1 MPPLQFFLVSPA
13 FCSPGFFSPGF
24 FSPQFLLSGIPH
36 GIPYGDFSNRFHLMR
51 VLVINCG
58 SSSVKFHLIDLADGS
73 RSASGKIES
82 IGEANGKFQSH
93 QQALD
98 HVVSE
103 VGEHSIDAVGHRV
116 VHGGEKFIEPAII
129 DADVIAEIDACA
141 IDAPLHNPFNL
152 LGINIARAKWP
163 EIAHVAVFD
172 TAFHVRMPRRAREYA
187 IDADI
192 SEKYRIRR
200 FGFHGTSHEY
210 VAGVAAKALHSD
222 VSQLRIV
229 TLHLGNGASACAVE
243 YGKSTETSM
252 GMTPLEGLVMGSR
265 SGDIDAGAVMSLLRS
280 GDFTVT
286 ELDDLLNRKSG
297 LLGLSGIGNDLR
309 KIEDRAAEGDDRARK
324 AINVFAHRVRKY
336 IGAYAAVMGGIDA
349 VVFTG
354 GIGENS
360 ATMRRRILQRL
371 EFLGLVIDEDLN
383 RDASV
388 RDLSQAGSA
397 EQGAD
402 NATIISD
409 SSSRVRALVV
419 KTDEELMIARLT
431 KRVVSEE
438 NEITVKKSIPV
449 AISARHV
456 HLTQKTFEAL
466 FGAGATPTVYREISQ
481 PGQFACEEKVNL
493 IGPRNRI
500 DGVRIL
506 GPLRSV
512 DQIEI
517 ARTDEF
523 KLGVD
528 APIRDSGKVQG
539 SAPITLE
546 GPAGTVNLTEGLICA
561 RRHIHM
567 HPDDASVFGVADR
580 DIVEVAIT
588 GGPRDLA
595 FGDTL
600 IRVSEEYLL
609 EMHIDTDEANAA
621 ELGSDASGEL
631 ICDTVSGAGAQLK
644 KTRG

>member
-1 MPPLQFFLVSPA
+1 
-13 FCSPGFFSPGF
+13 
-24 FSPQFLLSGIPH
+24 
-36 GIPYGDFSNRFHLMR
+36 
-51 VLVINCG
+51 
-58 SSSVKFHLIDLADGS
+58 
-73 RSASGKIES
+73 
-82 IGEANGKFQSH
+82 
-93 QQALD
+93 
-98 HVVSE
+98 
-103 VGEHSIDAVGHRV
+103 
-116 VHGGEKFIEPAII
+116 
-129 DADVIAEIDACA
+129 
-141 IDAPLHNPFNL
+141 
-152 LGINIARAKWP
+152 
-163 EIAHVAVFD
+163 
-172 TAFHVRMPRRAREYA
+172 
-187 IDADI
+187 
-192 SEKYRIRR
+192 
-200 FGFHGTSHEY
+200 
-210 VAGVAAKALHSD
+210 
-222 VSQLRIV
+222 
-229 TLHLGNGASACAVE
+229 
-243 YGKSTETSM
+243 
-252 GMTPLEGLVMGSR
+252 
-265 SGDIDAGAVMSLLRS
+265 MSLLRS

-297 LLGLSGIGNDLR
+297 LAGLSGIGNDLR
-309 KIEDRAAEGDDRARK
+309 RIEDHAEDGDDRARK

-388 RDLSQAGSA
+388 HDSP
-397 EQGAD
+397 EEGAPKKSTS

-409 SSSRVRALVV
+409 VSSRVRALVV
-419 KTDEELMIARLT
+419 KTDEELMIARLA
-431 KRVVSEE
+431 KRVVAEE
-438 NEITVKKSIPV
+438 NKISVNKSIPV

-456 HLTQKTFEAL
+456 HLTKKTFEAL

-600 IRVSEEYLL
+600 IRVSEKYLL

-621 ELGSDASGEL
+621 ELGKDASGE
-631 ICDTVSGAGAQLK
+631 IIYDTVSGAGAQLK
-644 KTRG
+644 QTRG

>member
-1 MPPLQFFLVSPA
+1 
-13 FCSPGFFSPGF
+13 
-24 FSPQFLLSGIPH
+24 
-36 GIPYGDFSNRFHLMR
+36 MR

-58 SSSVKFHLIDLADGS
+58 SSSVKYHLIDLKDDS
-73 RSASGKIES
+73 KVLSGKIQS
-82 IGEANGKFQSH
+82 IGESGGEFQNH
-93 QQALD
+93 QQALASIVD
-98 HVVSE
+98 K
-103 VGEHSIDAVGHRV
+103 VGAQKIDAVGHRV
-116 VHGGEKFIEPAII
+116 VHGGEKFIDPVII
-129 DADVIAEIDACA
+129 DADVIAEIDACS
-141 IDAPLHNPFNL
+141 IDAPLHNPYNL
-152 LGINIARAKWP
+152 LGINIAQDKWP
-163 EIAHVAVFD
+163 SVPHVAVFD
-172 TAFHVRMPRRAREYA
+172 TAFHVRMPRRARQYA
-187 IDADI
+187 IDTAL

-200 FGFHGTSHEY
+200 FGFHGTSHQY
-210 VAGVAAKALHSD
+210 VAGVAADALHSS
-222 VSQLRIV
+222 VSQLRMV

-252 GMTPLEGLVMGSR
+252 GMTPLEGLVMGTR

-280 GDFTVT
+280 GDFTVA

-297 LLGLSGIGNDLR
+297 LLGLSGVGNDLR
-309 KIEDRAAEGDDRARK
+309 QIEDEAEQGDDRARM

-336 IGAYAAVMGGIDA
+336 IGSYAAVMGGIDA

-388 RDLSQAGSA
+388 
-397 EQGAD
+397 EGAD

-409 SSSRVRALVV
+409 ISSRVRAIVV
-419 KTDEELMIARLT
+419 KTDEELMIARQAR
-431 KRVVSEE
+431 RVIGEE
-438 NEITVKKSIPV
+438 NKPDSNKSIPI
-449 AISARHV
+449 AISARHA
-456 HLTQKTFEAL
+456 HLTEATFKKL
-466 FGAGATPTVYREISQ
+466 FGADATPTVYREISQ
-481 PGQFACEEKVNL
+481 PKQFACEEKVNL

-500 DGVRIL
+500 EGVRVL

-512 DQIEI
+512 DQVEI

-528 APIRDSGKVQG
+528 APIRDSGKVEG

-546 GPAGTVNLTEGLICA
+546 GPAGTVHLTEGLICA

-567 HPDDASVFGVADR
+567 HPDDAAVFGVADK
-580 DIVEVAIT
+580 DVVEVAIT

-600 IRVSEEYLL
+600 IRVSEKYKL

-621 ELGSDASGEL
+621 ELSKDASGEL
-631 ICDTVSGAGAQLK
+631 LCDAVSGVGATLK
-644 KTRG
+644 KTRS